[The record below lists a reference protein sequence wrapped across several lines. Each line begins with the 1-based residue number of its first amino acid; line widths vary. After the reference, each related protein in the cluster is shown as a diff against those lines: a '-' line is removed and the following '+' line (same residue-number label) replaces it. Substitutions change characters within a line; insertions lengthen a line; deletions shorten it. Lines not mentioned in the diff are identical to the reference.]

1 MLSKGVEREK
11 EKTGIS
17 LTYYTGFQVVIYG
30 NTDRGSNSIQRQ
42 RQGVGPGRGK
52 SRGKEVVLMKSLL
65 DCVADP
71 LPNMIMS

>member
-11 EKTGIS
+11 EKTEKS

-42 RQGVGPGRGK
+42 SQGMGPGKGKARGK
-52 SRGKEVVLMKSLL
+52 KPS
-65 DCVADP
+65 
-71 LPNMIMS
+71 